1 MEGATAIAR
10 QPKLVTLFKCIETQ
24 KDRYV
29 ERENQQNQTLISIR
43 YTRLD
48 IQVKE
53 ENPRKSKSAYKKYTD
68 YSSW

>member
-29 ERENQQNQTLISIR
+29 ERENQQNQTTNRKQKIL
-43 YTRLD
+43 TC
-48 IQVKE
+48 QQEVWAQKE
-53 ENPRKSKSAYKKYTD
+53 IP
-68 YSSW
+68 